1 MTALTYYNGG
11 VMRSSFTTAT
21 SMLCALA
28 VIAPAGASTV
38 TLPAGS
44 KVSIHLLQSLSSG
57 NATVG
62 ERFPIQA
69 AAPVV
74 VGDRVVIAKGAGGV
88 GRVASVSKAH
98 GKSAGQLTFEF
109 LSIHSVDGSP
119 IALSAIP
126 RDSQGNAEKGKAS
139 TATIAA
145 TIALGPIGLL
155 AHNLVKGKDIN
166 IDSSRTISAWVR
178 SNAIIKLP
186 R

>member
-1 MTALTYYNGG
+1 MH
-11 VMRSSFTTAT
+11 SFSIPAT

-44 KVSIHLLQSLSSG
+44 RVSIHLVQSLSSG
-57 NATVG
+57 NASVG
-62 ERFPIQA
+62 QRFPIQA

-88 GRVASVSKAH
+88 GRIKSVSKAH

-109 LSIHSVDGSP
+109 LSIHSVDGRR

-126 RDSQGNAEKGKAS
+126 RDSHGNAEKGKAS

-145 TIALGPIGLL
+145 TLALGPIGLL
-155 AHNLVKGKDIN
+155 AHNLVKGKDIT
-166 IDSSRTISAWVR
+166 IDTSRTFSAWVR
-178 SNAIIKLP
+178 SNAGINVP
-186 R
+186 